1 LHHFYRTPF
10 VKPFKEK
17 TVPRHY
23 IRNISTTVIRYMKE
37 NFWGDPENKLTY
49 MELATF
55 GLSFLSNIEQ
65 VHEENG
71 FIPGTIQYDA
81 AAQICAKFNRDE
93 VLNTAFKDVQ
103 YEIWYLTR
111 SYSRVNYRMY
121 GFELCCEE
129 FPRSYAKGSDFKVSF
144 RLTARES
151 ESKNFLIKNIFR
163 KAYRMFETSDG
174 LYFPKPMQFFKHKF
188 YPKAGKE
195 EMFNVYVQSHVLHRF
210 KQRVD
215 TVSPSI
221 QNLLFL
227 YAFTR
232 GAHLVRF
239 QKQTLFA
246 SLVEDERPIGYFTY
260 FVQGDDMIINT
271 FLPLTS
277 ADTPEGK
284 KLNDILSLSKEE
296 LIYLGMDKLSFLLRV
311 DFDQIPEL
319 KQALIASDLWETKEV
334 LHRMYYQDEP
344 ADHPSPIDQPKTQ
357 FIKAFFD
364 KQNQLRS

>member
-1 LHHFYRTPF
+1 
-10 VKPFKEK
+10 
-17 TVPRHY
+17 
-23 IRNISTTVIRYMKE
+23 MKE

-49 MELATF
+49 MELATY

-65 VHEENG
+65 LHRESSFV
-71 FIPGTIQYDA
+71 PGTMQYGA
-81 AAQICAKFNRDE
+81 AARICEKFDRDE
-93 VLNTAFKDVQ
+93 VLNTAFKEVQ

-111 SYSRVNYRMY
+111 CYSRVNFRMY
-121 GFELCCEE
+121 GFELGCEE
-129 FPRSYAKGSDFKVSF
+129 FPRSHAGGSDFKLSF

-151 ESKNFLIKNIFR
+151 EAKNFVIKNIVR
-163 KAYRMFETSDG
+163 KTYRMFEMSDG
-174 LYFPKPMQFFKHKF
+174 LYCPKPMQFFKHRF

-210 KQRVD
+210 KERID
-215 TVSPSI
+215 YFSPPI
-221 QNLLFL
+221 QNLLFQ

-232 GAHLVRF
+232 GAKLVRF

-246 SLVEDERPIGYFTY
+246 SLMEDERIIGYFTY

-296 LIYLGMDKLSFLLRV
+296 LIYLGMDKISFLLRI
-311 DFDQIPEL
+311 DFDQIPVL
-319 KQALIASDLWETKEV
+319 KQALIKSGIWPTKEV
-334 LHRMYYQDEP
+334 LHRVYYKDEP
-344 ADHPSPIDQPKTQ
+344 EDTPSSIDPQTTL
-357 FIKAFFD
+357 FVKAFFD
-364 KQNQLRS
+364 KQQQLRN